1 MANDSLFSNKNIKN
15 NVSRNG
21 FDLSKRVLFTAK
33 VGELLPIYHKRVM
46 PGDKFRI
53 GFSSFTRTQ
62 PVNTAAYTR
71 IKEYYDFFYVPYRLL
86 WRNAPASL
94 TQMSDV
100 ANTVAL
106 SPTSSLDA
114 NQNVPYFERDAFNT
128 MIEEIVVGIDDGESA
143 SKLKNQF
150 GFSRY
155 DLTFKLL
162 SYLGYFNYINAP
174 ISQQHI
180 PRVYKDV
187 CAFPLLAYQK
197 IYYDFFRNTQWEHNR
212 PECYNVDYLTNST
225 DLFTLIPQH
234 VGPQETYWKNSNMFD
249 LRYCNYQKD
258 LFFGALPNTQFGSES
273 VLNINGYSS
282 IGGSLQIA
290 AGALNDTTSVV
301 FSNNYA
307 AMASRPANTDQYP
320 GGNFNNNN
328 GTNLYGIYPE
338 SGAVAGPLKVNNPSP
353 IPIDLSSIDNN
364 FTAQLSILA
373 LRRATAL
380 QKYKEISQLGNT
392 SYRAQIKKHFDVDIP
407 ESLGSMCTYIGGFQ
421 NAIAISEVVNQ
432 NLDTSNSS
440 ALIRG
445 KGTSVQMDNQPID
458 FDVQEHGII
467 MCIYHAIPL
476 MDYNL
481 SGQSRDITAVDVSD
495 YAIPEFDRL
504 GLEPADIREFFDVP
518 ITSNIK
524 PTYGYLPRYYS
535 YKSDVDNILG
545 AFCTTLPSWT
555 ASYDFK
561 NVISNFDPSTS
572 EHYSFYNV
580 FKVNPSILNNIF
592 PVNAD
597 SSVDTDHLLCTAQLN
612 INAVRNLDFNGLPY

>member
-1 MANDSLFSNKNIKN
+1 MANDSLFTNKNIKN

-53 GFSSFTRTQ
+53 DLNSFTRTQ

-71 IKEYYDFFYVPYRLL
+71 IKEYYDFFYIPYRLL

-94 TQMSDV
+94 TQMSNT

-106 SPTSSLDA
+106 SPSSSLDA
-114 NQNVPYFERDAFNT
+114 NQNVPYFN
-128 MIEEIVVGIDDGESA
+128 SA
-143 SKLKNQF
+143 SFNDMVGNLVAGIENKESDLNNQF
-150 GFSRY
+150 GYSRY
-155 DLTFKLL
+155 HLTFKLL
-162 SYLGYFNYINAP
+162 SYLGYVNYNDEQL
-174 ISQQHI
+174 SHQHV
-180 PRVYKDV
+180 PQVYKDV

-197 IYYDFFRNTQWEHNR
+197 IYYDFFRNPQWEHNR

-225 DLFTLIPQH
+225 DIFTLISQN
-234 VGPQETYWKNSNMFD
+234 VGPDNVIWRSSNMFD

-258 LFFGALPNTQFGSES
+258 LFFGSLPNTQFGSES
-273 VLNINGYSS
+273 IVSINGIANLTGSASIQPGEFNTKNSVRTNSSGFNQVLTNRPADSTTYSDQFKTS
-282 IGGSLQIA
+282 NGEPLYALTGASNGSQLF
-290 AGALNDTTSVV
+290 TSLTAQVPV
-301 FSNNYA
+301 DISGLSANYA
-307 AMASRPANTDQYP
+307 
-320 GGNFNNNN
+320 G
-328 GTNLYGIYPE
+328 E
-338 SGAVAGPLKVNNPSP
+338 
-353 IPIDLSSIDNN
+353 
-364 FTAQLSILA
+364 LSILA

-392 SYRAQIKKHFDVDIP
+392 TYRAQIKKHFDVDIP

-421 NAIAISEVVNQ
+421 NVIAINEVVNQ
-432 NLDTSNSS
+432 NLDTANSS

-445 KGTSVQMDNQPID
+445 KGTSIQMDNQPID
-458 FDVQEHGII
+458 YDVNEHGII
-467 MCIYHAIPL
+467 MCVYHAIPL

-504 GLEPADIREFFDVP
+504 GLEPADIREMFDIGLATP
-518 ITSNIK
+518 SHGFI
-524 PTYGYLPRYYS
+524 YGYLPRYYS
-535 YKSDVDNILG
+535 YKTDIDNILG

-555 ASYDFK
+555 APYTYANIAQYFHP
-561 NVISNFDPSTS
+561 NTPANA
-572 EHYSFYNV
+572 SFYNA
-580 FKVNPSILNNIF
+580 FKVNPSVLDNIF

-597 SSVDTDHLLCTAQLN
+597 SSVDTDYLLCTAQFN

>member
-33 VGELLPIYHKRVM
+33 VGELLPIYNKRVM

-53 GFSSFTRTQ
+53 DVSSFTRTQ

-106 SPTSSLDA
+106 SPTSSLNA
-114 NQNVPYFERDAFNT
+114 NQNVPYFESNAFNS
-128 MIEEIVVGIDDGESA
+128 MIQQLVAGITEKPGD
-143 SKLKNQF
+143 LFNQF

-162 SYLGYFNYINAP
+162 SYLGYINYND
-174 ISQQHI
+174 SQLDPQHA

-197 IYYDFFRNTQWEHNR
+197 IYFDFFRNSQWEHNR

-225 DLFTLIPQH
+225 DLFTLISQN
-234 VGPQETYWKNSNMFD
+234 VGPDNSIWNSSNMFD

-273 VLNINGYSS
+273 VVSINGIQSLS
-282 IGGSLQIA
+282 GSAQVVASQLNTNVIA
-290 AGALNDTTSVV
+290 ASTSPYDTMFLSKPNDTTAYPDQFKDAEGNTLNALSGGSQGNSM
-301 FSNNYA
+301 FAYYRNNV
-307 AMASRPANTDQYP
+307 P
-320 GGNFNNNN
+320 
-328 GTNLYGIYPE
+328 
-338 SGAVAGPLKVNNPSP
+338 V
-353 IPIDLSSIDNN
+353 DLSGLSSK
-364 FTAQLSILA
+364 FSAELSILA

-392 SYRAQIKKHFDVDIP
+392 SYRSQIKKHFDVDIP

-476 MDYNL
+476 MDYVIT
-481 SGQSRDITAVDVSD
+481 GQSRDITAVDVTD

-504 GLEPADIREFFDVP
+504 GLEPADIREFFDISLKQGIV
-518 ITSNIK
+518 

-545 AFCTTLPSWT
+545 AFATTLPAWT
-555 ASYDFK
+555 APFDFK
-561 NVISNFDPSTS
+561 NVLSYFDPSTS
-572 EHYSFYNV
+572 EHYSLYNV
-580 FKVNPSILNNIF
+580 FKVNPSILDNIF

-597 SSVDTDHLLCTAQLN
+597 SSVDTDYLLCTAQLN
-612 INAVRNLDFNGLPY
+612 VNAVRNLDFNGLPY

>member
-1 MANDSLFSNKNIKN
+1 MANDSLFSNKNVKN

-33 VGELLPIYHKRVM
+33 VGELLPIYNKRVM

-53 GFSSFTRTQ
+53 DVSSFTRTQ

-114 NQNVPYFERDAFNT
+114 NQNVPYFSSDVFNEFISNLVQG
-128 MIEEIVVGIDDGESA
+128 IESNRPDFN
-143 SKLKNQF
+143 NQF
-150 GFSRY
+150 GFSRFN
-155 DLTFKLL
+155 LIFKLL
-162 SYLGYFNYINAP
+162 SYLGYFNFNSP
-174 ISQQHI
+174 KLSSKNL

-197 IYYDFFRNTQWEHNR
+197 IYFDFFRNPQWEHNR
-212 PECYNVDYLTNST
+212 PECYNVDYLTNAT
-225 DLFTLIPQH
+225 DLFGLISPN
-234 VGPQETYWKNSNMFD
+234 VGPDHQYWYKSNMFD

-273 VLNINGYSS
+273 TVSINGVTNLTGTAS
-282 IGGSLQIA
+282 IQPVEFNTKNSVRIN
-290 AGALNDTTSVV
+290 AGNFDAVLTQ
-301 FSNNYA
+301 
-307 AMASRPANTDQYP
+307 RPADSPSYPDQFKSTD
-320 GGNFNNNN
+320 
-328 GTNLYGIYPE
+328 GTNLYAL
-338 SGAVAGPLKVNNPSP
+338 SGGSNGSKLFTSLTAQVPV
-353 IPIDLSSIDNN
+353 DLSGLS
-364 FTAQLSILA
+364 ASYAGELSILA

-392 SYRAQIKKHFDVDIP
+392 SYRSQIKKHFDVDIP

-432 NLDTSNSS
+432 NLDTSDSS

-445 KGTSVQMDNQPID
+445 KGTSVQMENQPIQ

-476 MDYNL
+476 MDYVI
-481 SGQSRDITAVDVSD
+481 SGQSRDITAVDVTD

-518 ITSNIK
+518 ITSSII

-545 AFCTTLPSWT
+545 AFCTTLPSW
-555 ASYDFK
+555 AAPFDFK
-561 NVISNFDPSTS
+561 NVIRYFEPSTS
-572 EHYSFYNV
+572 EHYSLYNV

-597 SSVDTDHLLCTAQLN
+597 SSVDTDYLLCTAHLN

>member
-33 VGELLPIYHKRVM
+33 VGELLPIYNKRVM

-53 GFSSFTRTQ
+53 DVSSFTRTQ

-71 IKEYYDFFYVPYRLL
+71 IKEYYDFFYIPYRLL

-114 NQNVPYFERDAFNT
+114 NQNVPYFASDAFNDT
-128 MIEEIVVGIDDGESA
+128 ISSLVNAIEANRPD
-143 SKLKNQF
+143 LNNQF
-150 GFSRY
+150 GFSRFN
-155 DLTFKLL
+155 LTFKLL
-162 SYLGYFNYINAP
+162 SYLGYINFNGPKLTTKNV
-174 ISQQHI
+174 

-197 IYYDFFRNTQWEHNR
+197 IYYDFFRNPQWEHNR

-225 DLFTLIPQH
+225 DLFTLISQNVDPH
-234 VGPQETYWKNSNMFD
+234 NAFWSKSNMFD

-273 VLNINGYSS
+273 VVNINGNSALSGAIS
-282 IGGSLQIA
+282 ISAQDL
-290 AGALNDTTSVV
+290 
-301 FSNNYA
+301 SNNTIVDKGPNQELKLFPPNDRTAY
-307 AMASRPANTDQYP
+307 PDQ
-320 GGNFNNNN
+320 FQSSD
-328 GTNLYGIYPE
+328 GTNLFGA
-338 SGAVAGPLKVNNPSP
+338 SGTAGLPFQAKFNNSIQIPLNS
-353 IPIDLSSIDNN
+353 ISSK
-364 FTAQLSILA
+364 FSAELSILA

-432 NLDTSNSS
+432 NLDTSASS

-445 KGTSVQMDNQPID
+445 KGTSVQMENQPID

-476 MDYNL
+476 MDYVI

-518 ITSNIK
+518 ITSSII

-555 ASYDFK
+555 APFDFK
-561 NVISNFDPSTS
+561 NVVSYFDPSTS
-572 EHYSFYNV
+572 EHYSLYNV

-597 SSVDTDHLLCTAQLN
+597 SSVDTDYLLCTAQFN

>member
-53 GFSSFTRTQ
+53 DVSSFTRTQ

-106 SPTSSLDA
+106 SPSSSLDA
-114 NQNVPYFERDAFNT
+114 NQNVPYFDIDAFNELISSLVNG
-128 MIEEIVVGIDDGESA
+128 IEANRPDFN
-143 SKLKNQF
+143 NQF

-155 DLTFKLL
+155 HLIFKLL
-162 SYLGYFNYINAP
+162 SYLGYINFNAP
-174 ISQQHI
+174 KLSSKNL

-212 PECYNVDYLTNST
+212 PECYNVDYLTQST
-225 DLFTLIPQH
+225 DLFTLISQTA
-234 VGPQETYWKNSNMFD
+234 GPDHEFWYKSTMFD
-249 LRYCNYQKD
+249 LRYCNFQKD

-273 VLNINGYSS
+273 VVNINGINSLS
-282 IGGSLQIA
+282 GSVNIA
-290 AGALNDTTSVV
+290 ANTLRSNTTIE
-301 FSNNYA
+301 FGNNNRVA
-307 AMASRPANTDQYP
+307 ATRPANSDQYP
-320 GGNFNNNN
+320 GSDFQSNDGKP
-328 GTNLYGIYPE
+328 LYGLYSPDSSAA
-338 SGAVAGPLKVNNPSP
+338 SGYLHVNNPSP
-353 IPIDLSSIDNN
+353 IPLDFSGFDTRFS
-364 FTAQLSILA
+364 AQLSILA

-432 NLDTSNSS
+432 NLDTSESS

-458 FDVQEHGII
+458 FYVQEHGII

-476 MDYNL
+476 MDYVV

-518 ITSNIK
+518 ITSSIVS
-524 PTYGYLPRYYS
+524 TYGYLPRYYS

-555 ASYDFK
+555 APFNFK
-561 NVISNFDPSTS
+561 NVVSYFDPATS
-572 EHYSFYNV
+572 VHYSLYNV

-592 PVNAD
+592 PVSAD

>member
-53 GFSSFTRTQ
+53 DLNSFTRTQ

-71 IKEYYDFFYVPYRLL
+71 IKEYYDFFYIPYRLL

-94 TQMSDV
+94 TQMSNT

-114 NQNVPYFERDAFNT
+114 NQNVPYFDASAFNSMT
-128 MIEEIVVGIDDGESA
+128 QQLVAGIIEKPGD
-143 SKLKNQF
+143 LFNQF

-162 SYLGYFNYINAP
+162 SYLGYINYNYP
-174 ISQQHI
+174 QLDPQHA

-225 DLFTLIPQH
+225 DLFTLISQN
-234 VGPQETYWKNSNMFD
+234 VGPDNPIWNTSNMFD

-273 VLNINGYSS
+273 VVNINGINSLTGSAQINARS
-282 IGGSLQIA
+282 IIA
-290 AGALNDTTSVV
+290 PVT
-301 FSNNYA
+301 YA
-307 AMASRPANTDQYP
+307 NGQNVTASRPSNTDQYP
-320 GGNFNNNN
+320 GGDFVSND
-328 GTNLYGIYPE
+328 GTSLYGLGGSAPTAGNLMATNTSAIPVNI
-338 SGAVAGPLKVNNPSP
+338 SG
-353 IPIDLSSIDNN
+353 ISSQ
-364 FTAQLSILA
+364 FSAELSILA

-392 SYRAQIKKHFDVDIP
+392 TYRAQIKKHFDVDIP

-421 NAIAISEVVNQ
+421 NAIAINEVVNQ
-432 NLDTSNSS
+432 NLDTANSS

-445 KGTSVQMDNQPID
+445 KGTSIQMDNQPID
-458 FDVQEHGII
+458 YDVNEHGII
-467 MCIYHAIPL
+467 MCVYHAIPL

-481 SGQSRDITAVDVSD
+481 SGQSRDITSVDVSD

-504 GLEPADIREFFDVP
+504 GLEPADIREMFDIGLATP
-518 ITSNIK
+518 ANGSI
-524 PTYGYLPRYYS
+524 YGYLPRYYS
-535 YKSDVDNILG
+535 YKTDIDNILG
-545 AFCTTLPSWT
+545 AFCTTLPAWT
-555 ASYDFK
+555 APYTYANIAEYFK
-561 NVISNFDPSTS
+561 PNTPANA
-572 EHYSFYNV
+572 SFYNA
-580 FKVNPSILNNIF
+580 FKVNPSVLDNIF

-597 SSVDTDHLLCTAQLN
+597 SSVDTDYLLCTAQFT

>member
-33 VGELLPIYHKRVM
+33 VGELLPIYNKRVM

-53 GFSSFTRTQ
+53 DVSSFTRTQ

-106 SPTSSLDA
+106 SPTSSLNA
-114 NQNVPYFERDAFNT
+114 NQNVPYFDYAAFNELISSLVNG
-128 MIEEIVVGIDDGESA
+128 IEANRPD
-143 SKLKNQF
+143 LNNQF
-150 GFSRY
+150 GFSRFN
-155 DLTFKLL
+155 LTFKLL
-162 SYLGYFNYINAP
+162 SYLGYFNFNGTKLSSKNP
-174 ISQQHI
+174 

-197 IYYDFFRNTQWEHNR
+197 IYYDFFRNPQWEHNR

-225 DLFTLIPQH
+225 DLFTLISQN
-234 VGPQETYWKNSNMFD
+234 VGPDVTIWQKSNMFD

-258 LFFGALPNTQFGSES
+258 LFFGALPNIQFGSES
-273 VLNINGYSS
+273 VININGINSLSGSASITAQNLNTNSIHAYSGPEVRLS
-282 IGGSLQIA
+282 SP
-290 AGALNDTTSVV
+290 NDTTSYPDQFKDAEGNSLHAIKGGSNNDRLCAV
-301 FSNNYA
+301 FSSN
-307 AMASRPANTDQYP
+307 
-320 GGNFNNNN
+320 
-328 GTNLYGIYPE
+328 
-338 SGAVAGPLKVNNPSP
+338 V
-353 IPIDLSSIDNN
+353 PIDFSGMSSQ
-364 FTAQLSILA
+364 FSVQLSILA

-392 SYRAQIKKHFDVDIP
+392 SYRSQIKKHFDVDIP

-445 KGTSVQMDNQPID
+445 KGTSIQMENQPID

-476 MDYNL
+476 MDYVI
-481 SGQSRDITAVDVSD
+481 SGQSRDITAVDVTD

-504 GLEPADIREFFDVP
+504 GLEPADIREFFNVP
-518 ITSNIK
+518 IIQSII

-555 ASYDFK
+555 APYDFK
-561 NVISNFDPSTS
+561 NVIKYFDPATP
-572 EHYSFYNV
+572 EHYNLYNV

>member
-33 VGELLPIYHKRVM
+33 VGELLPIYNKRVM
-46 PGDKFRI
+46 PGDRFRI
-53 GFSSFTRTQ
+53 DVSSFTRTQ

-86 WRNAPASL
+86 WRNAPSSL

-114 NQNVPYFERDAFNT
+114 NQNVPYFDNSAFNDLISSLVT
-128 MIEEIVVGIDDGESA
+128 GIE
-143 SKLKNQF
+143 SKRPDFSNQF
-150 GFSRY
+150 GFSRFN
-155 DLTFKLL
+155 LIFKLL
-162 SYLGYFNYINAP
+162 SYLGYINFNGPTLTSKNV
-174 ISQQHI
+174 

-197 IYYDFFRNTQWEHNR
+197 IYFDFFRNTQWEHNR
-212 PECYNVDYLTNST
+212 PECYNVDYLTNAT
-225 DLFTLIPQH
+225 ELFTLIPQNIDLH
-234 VGPQETYWKNSNMFD
+234 NVFWTNSNMFD

-273 VLNINGYSS
+273 VVNISGVNSLSGTAQVSASNLN
-282 IGGSLQIA
+282 
-290 AGALNDTTSVV
+290 
-301 FSNNYA
+301 NNYVSNSSNQA
-307 AMASRPANTDQYP
+307 IELGLPSDVSQYP
-320 GGNFNNNN
+320 DQFKTSTGDS
-328 GTNLYGIYPE
+328 LYGLIKDSGNNSLHAHFNYPVPVDMNV
-338 SGAVAGPLKVNNPSP
+338 SASF
-353 IPIDLSSIDNN
+353 S
-364 FTAQLSILA
+364 AQLSILA

-432 NLDTSNSS
+432 NLDTSESS

-476 MDYNL
+476 MDYVI
-481 SGQSRDITAVDVSD
+481 SGQSRDITAVDVTD

-504 GLEPADIREFFDVP
+504 GLEPADIREFFDVSLKQG
-518 ITSNIK
+518 II

-545 AFCTTLPSWT
+545 AFATTLPAWT
-555 ASYDFK
+555 APFDFK
-561 NVISNFDPSTS
+561 NVLSYFEPSAS

-580 FKVNPSILNNIF
+580 FKVNPSILDNIF

-597 SSVDTDHLLCTAQLN
+597 SSVDTDYLLCTAQLN

>member
-53 GFSSFTRTQ
+53 DVSSFTRTQ

-114 NQNVPYFERDAFNT
+114 NQNVPYFDASAFNS
-128 MIEEIVVGIDDGESA
+128 MIQQLVAGITAKPGD
-143 SKLKNQF
+143 LFNQF

-162 SYLGYFNYINAP
+162 SYLGYINYNA
-174 ISQQHI
+174 SQLDPQHA

-197 IYYDFFRNTQWEHNR
+197 IYFDFFRNTQWEHNR

-225 DLFTLIPQH
+225 DLFTLINQN
-234 VGPQETYWKNSNMFD
+234 VGPDNILWNSSNMFD

-273 VLNINGYSS
+273 VVNISGNNGLS
-282 IGGSLQIA
+282 GSLQINTN
-290 AGALNDTTSVV
+290 ALSNNTNVV
-301 FSNNYA
+301 FSNGKGVA
-307 AMASRPANTDQYP
+307 VARPSNIEQYP
-320 GGNFNNNN
+320 GGNFENTEGNPLYALYNP
-328 GTNLYGIYPE
+328 TNAA
-338 SGAVAGPLKVNNPSP
+338 SGYLRVTNTAP
-353 IPIDLSSIDNN
+353 IPIDLSSISTN
-364 FTAQLSILA
+364 FSAQLSILA

-392 SYRAQIKKHFDVDIP
+392 SYRAQIKKHFNVDIP

-467 MCIYHAIPL
+467 MCIYHSIPL
-476 MDYNL
+476 MDYVI
-481 SGQSRDITAVDVSD
+481 SGQSRDITAVDVTD

-504 GLEPADIREFFDVP
+504 GLEPADIREFFD
-518 ITSNIK
+518 ISLKQGII

-545 AFCTTLPSWT
+545 AFATTLPAWT
-555 ASYDFK
+555 APFDFK
-561 NVISNFDPSTS
+561 NVLSYFDPSTS
-572 EHYSFYNV
+572 EHYSLFNV

-597 SSVDTDHLLCTAQLN
+597 SSVDTDYLLCTAQLN

>member
-1 MANDSLFSNKNIKN
+1 MANDSLFTNKNIKN

-53 GFSSFTRTQ
+53 DVSSFTRTQ

-71 IKEYYDFFYVPYRLL
+71 IKEYYDFFYIPYRLL

-106 SPTSSLDA
+106 SPSSSLNA
-114 NQNVPYFERDAFNT
+114 NQNVPYFAADAFNE
-128 MIEEIVVGIDDGESA
+128 MISSLVNGIEANRPDFN
-143 SKLKNQF
+143 NQF
-150 GFSRY
+150 GFSRFN
-155 DLTFKLL
+155 LIFKLL
-162 SYLGYFNYINAP
+162 SYLGYINFNGSSLTSKNV
-174 ISQQHI
+174 

-197 IYYDFFRNTQWEHNR
+197 IYFDFFRNTQWEHNR

-225 DLFTLIPQH
+225 DLFTLISQN
-234 VGPQETYWKNSNMFD
+234 VGPDHQFWYKSNMFD
-249 LRYCNYQKD
+249 LRYCNFQKD

-273 VLNINGYSS
+273 VVNINGVHALS
-282 IGGSLQIA
+282 GSANISANTL
-290 AGALNDTTSVV
+290 G
-301 FSNNYA
+301 NYTRLEINGNEVRA
-307 AMASRPANTDQYP
+307 RRPIDTDQYP
-320 GGNFNNNN
+320 GGDFKDSNENP
-328 GTNLYGIYPE
+328 LYGLAIPGGVTPISE
-338 SGAVAGPLKVNNPSP
+338 FVAQNPTAV
-353 IPIDLSSIDNN
+353 PIDLSGLSGQ
-364 FTAQLSILA
+364 FSAQLSILA

-421 NAIAISEVVNQ
+421 NAIVINEVVNQ
-432 NLDTSNSS
+432 NLDTANSS

-445 KGTSVQMDNQPID
+445 KGTSIQMENQPID
-458 FDVQEHGII
+458 FAVQEHGII
-467 MCIYHAIPL
+467 MCLYHAIPL
-476 MDYNL
+476 MDYVI
-481 SGQSRDITAVDVSD
+481 SGQSRDITAVDVTD

-518 ITSNIK
+518 ITSSII

-555 ASYDFK
+555 APYDFK
-561 NVISNFDPSTS
+561 NVIKYFDPSTS
-572 EHYSFYNV
+572 EHFSLYNV

-597 SSVDTDHLLCTAQLN
+597 SSVDSDHLLCTAQLN